1 MRPSGLMVLSDK
13 HIFLDYLPVRATVH
27 AIRDIRATFAT
38 LFATFPAFATWRN
51 VVNTASLHSS
61 FTADNL
67 PYEQIGNNEP
77 VCIADEV
84 PFEIPESWE
93 WCRLVNIA
101 EPSDNSFADGPFGSN
116 LKREHYT
123 ENQEVRIIQLSN
135 IGEEGWRNANVKY
148 TTFQHAEELKRSC
161 VNAGDIVI
169 AKMMPAGRAIIVP
182 NTEEHYILSSDA
194 VKFVPHHLLS
204 KEYLLLTIN
213 SPVYRDQVVADAHG
227 VTRIRTSLSSLK
239 TYLLPIPPLAEQR
252 RIVAKY
258 EELLPAI
265 NEYTAKEQ
273 QTQRLN
279 KTFPDQL
286 RKSILQYA
294 VQGKLV
300 PQNPDDEPA
309 SVLLDRIRAEKER
322 LIAAGKIK
330 RDKFESVIF
339 RRDNSHYEKIDGV
352 ERCIDDEIPFEVPES
367 WCWVRLATLG
377 EIVGGGTPKTGDMDC
392 WNNGTIPWLTP
403 ADMKYVTGK
412 YVSNGERYITE
423 YGLQKSSA
431 TMMPMGTV
439 VYSSRAPI
447 GYIAIAANPLCTN
460 QGFKSIVPV
469 ITGLSDYLYYCLMA
483 LTPEIQSRASGTT
496 FKEISGSEFG
506 KTLIPLPSLAEQSR
520 IVLRTE
526 ALLAI
531 VTTL

>member
-1 MRPSGLMVLSDK
+1 MLVS
-13 HIFLDYLPVRATVH
+13 ATVR
-27 AIRDIRATFAT
+27 AIRDIRATFTT
-38 LFATFPAFATWRN
+38 LFATFLSFATWCN
-51 VVNTASLHSS
+51 VANAASLHSS

-330 RDKFESVIF
+330 RDKHESVIF

-352 ERCIDDEIPFEVPES
+352 ERCIDDEIPFEIPES
-367 WCWVRLATLG
+367 WEWARLRDFG
-377 EIVGGGTPKTGDMDC
+377 KFSSGKTPTMSEPKF
-392 WNNGTIPWLTP
+392 WNGTIPWVSSK
-403 ADMKYVTGK
+403 DMKRDVILDSEMHITDLAAESMVIYPVGTLLLVSRSGILRRKLPLCVLGIESTINQDIKAFSLYDLSVSEWIRNAILAFEPYILRELVKSVTTVESLK
-412 YVSNGERYITE
+412 FDEFSNMLIPVPPFSE
-423 YGLQKSSA
+423 QKS
-431 TMMPMGTV
+431 
-439 VYSSRAPI
+439 I
-447 GYIAIAANPLCTN
+447 IAKIHELN
-460 QGFKSIVPV
+460 S
-469 ITGLSDYLYYCLMA
+469 
-483 LTPEIQSRASGTT
+483 
-496 FKEISGSEFG
+496 
-506 KTLIPLPSLAEQSR
+506 LI
-520 IVLRTE
+520 E
-526 ALLAI
+526 AL
-531 VTTL
+531 